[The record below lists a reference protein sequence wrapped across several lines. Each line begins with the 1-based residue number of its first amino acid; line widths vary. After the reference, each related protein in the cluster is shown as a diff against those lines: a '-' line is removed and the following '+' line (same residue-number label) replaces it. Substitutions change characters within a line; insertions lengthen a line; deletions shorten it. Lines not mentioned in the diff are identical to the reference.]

1 MKLRYTLVALCAVA
15 LVGVSAADAARLGG
29 GRSFG
34 AQRPSIATPRVAPPA
49 AAPSN
54 NLSGPAADPVMPR
67 TPATA
72 AAPSAAARAAGPA
85 TAASTGSRWMAPLA
99 GIAAGI
105 GLAAL
110 MSHFGMSAQFSGLL
124 TLLLLVAGVVLL
136 ARLFMARR
144 MAGAGAAIA
153 PSPPAISDSAFE
165 PRFGGASP
173 VAAAPA
179 QPAHWPPGFD
189 AERFARQALAQFRAV
204 QKAYDNGDTAA
215 LADVMTPELYTETV
229 RELRERGLHV
239 PSQFDTLDAD
249 VIDVST
255 EADLY
260 WVSVRFHGMSR
271 EDGAPT
277 AQRFDEIWNLSKP
290 VDGSSGWLV
299 AGIQQS
305 VAA

>member
-1 MKLRYTLVALCAVA
+1 MKFRYTLIALCAFA

-34 AQRPSIATPRVAPPA
+34 AQRPSINTQRVAPPA
-49 AAPSN
+49 GAPSSSP
-54 NLSGPAADPVMPR
+54 SGPAADPVMPR
-67 TPATA
+67 NPASA
-72 AAPSAAARAAGPA
+72 AAPAAAARAAP
-85 TAASTGSRWMAPLA
+85 AASTGSRWMAPLA

-110 MSHFGMSAQFSGLL
+110 MSHFGVSAQFSGLL
-124 TLLLLVAGVVLL
+124 TLLLMVAGIVLL

-144 MAGAGAAIA
+144 MAGAGGAMPSSQPA
-153 PSPPAISDSAFE
+153 PADSAFE

-173 VAAAPA
+173 IAAAPA

-189 AERFARQALAQFRAV
+189 GERFARQALAQFRAV

-249 VIDVST
+249 VVDVST

-271 EDGAPT
+271 ENGAPA
-277 AQRFDEIWNLSKP
+277 AQPFDEIWNLSKP